1 MELEFLWKLA
11 HQLDKETF
19 FEVHDLLEEITKIG
33 EDDNLFD
40 LLERKRIS
48 NFETLDEFS
57 SKFGITKQGYYQWKR
72 TGNVPHKHVSKVAE
86 YLNMNPKEATEL
98 NFKKTYNNQKH

>member
-1 MELEFLWKLA
+1 MELELLWKLA

-19 FEVHDLLEEITKIG
+19 FEVHDLLEETTKIG

-48 NFETLDEFS
+48 NFETLDKFS
-57 SKFGITKQGYYQWKR
+57 SKFCITKQGYYQWKR
-72 TGNVPHKHVSKVAE
+72 TGNVPHKHVNKVAE
-86 YLNMNPKEATEL
+86 YLKYAQEERL
-98 NFKKTYNNQKH
+98 RRKK